1 MKFLKKAIVLAVGV
15 LLLAAVTP
23 ASLAVSN
30 TSVEAGKT
38 ATLTFKF
45 PDVSSLDGTFTISD
59 PSGIVKSHTVSVT
72 DTEAVSMSV
81 SGDHVWALPNGDPMK
96 TTVAVTVRVA
106 IKSGVAAGKSC
117 TVSFSGVYNDGN
129 AEAGNEKAVTQSA
142 TVSVK
147 AAPVVKP
154 QVINYAGLE
163 AEIAAAGKLNSGD
176 YTAESWD
183 KLAEA
188 LTNGKNA
195 LSSKSQEQVDTAEKT
210 LANAVAGL
218 VKIDYSK
225 LRQALDN
232 VDSYGETE
240 SLADQWLQLND
251 AVSVGKALL
260 NSGDQAA
267 VDAAAQ
273 RINEVLDLIDAQ
285 VDELRTPQTVE
296 VEVPVE
302 VPPEGNYCNITA
314 HKVWPVLFF
323 VSLAINVV
331 LLLVT
336 IFQRKK
342 KETDDTPLV
351 DYDISDDM
359 S

>member
-1 MKFLKKAIVLAVGV
+1 MV
-15 LLLAAVTP
+15 
-23 ASLAVSN
+23 
-30 TSVEAGKT
+30 
-38 ATLTFKF
+38 
-45 PDVSSLDGTFTISD
+45 
-59 PSGIVKSHTVSVT
+59 
-72 DTEAVSMSV
+72 
-81 SGDHVWALPNGDPMK
+81 
-96 TTVAVTVRVA
+96 
-106 IKSGVAAGKSC
+106 
-117 TVSFSGVYNDGN
+117 
-129 AEAGNEKAVTQSA
+129 
-142 TVSVK
+142 
-147 AAPVVKP
+147 
-154 QVINYAGLE
+154 
-163 AEIAAAGKLNSGD
+163 
-176 YTAESWD
+176 
-183 KLAEA
+183 
-188 LTNGKNA
+188 
-195 LSSKSQEQVDTAEKT
+195 
-210 LANAVAGL
+210 NAVAGL

-273 RINEVLDLIDAQ
+273 RIDEVLTQIDAQ
-285 VDELRTPQTVE
+285 LDELRTPQTVE
-296 VEVPVE
+296 VEVEVPVE
-302 VPPEGNYCNITA
+302 VLPEGNYCNITV